1 MESSGST
8 SIGSLA
14 AGSRRYTLVPN
25 TECTWQIETTKGY
38 TVQLIFD
45 DMAIRR
51 CSGCSCG
58 YVRVKDGSGLSA
70 QSLGTFCNENYPRV
84 VSSTGNHMFI
94 EFYAQ
99 NSFDSFKA
107 TIRSIESEGIFYS
120 ELKF

>member
-8 SIGSLA
+8 SIGSLIG
-14 AGSRRYTLVPN
+14 GSPLFTV
-25 TECTWQIETTKGY
+25 TECKWQIETTKGF
-38 TVQLIFD
+38 TVQLMFD
-45 DMAIRR
+45 VMAIWR

-58 YVRVKDGSGLSA
+58 YVRVRDGRGLSA
-70 QSLGTFCNENYPRV
+70 QSLGTFCDENYPRV

-94 EFYAQ
+94 EFHVTD
-99 NSFDSFKA
+99 SSDSFKA